1 MLVGAIFGWWNVYL
15 ITVSFVILPFL
26 PSSIP
31 CWPPGIQ
38 WMMMRCW
45 CPGAKATSA
54 PQNNWNTQ
62 CAPTHHH
69 CHQSSSSAL
78 LGLTRALYAAPFPLL
93 VQKSCCGENEFGIW
107 PKHCMGRTSQGSFY
121 MPNSKS
127 CLFAPR
133 KSMFA
138 INTIK
143 DNFFLQILLPRGVW
157 IETNSNL
164 LRTSKSWPSKFMKSN
179 QHFILQTWK
188 LCELHE
194 LCQLPWVA

>member
-1 MLVGAIFGWWNVYL
+1 MKCLSDYSQLCNFAIFAIINSMLTSWDPMDDDEMLMPRCKGDICSSEQLEHTMCTYASPL
-15 ITVSFVILPFL
+15 
-26 PSSIP
+26 SSIIIISIVRSDKSSV
-31 CWPPGIQ
+31 C
-38 WMMMRCW
+38 
-45 CPGAKATSA
+45 CPIPAFSAKKLLRREWI
-54 PQNNWNTQ
+54 WNLAQ
-62 CAPTHHH
+62 
-69 CHQSSSSAL
+69 AL
-78 LGLTRALYAAPFPLL
+78 HGENFTRQFLYAKFQILSLCTP
-93 VQKSCCGENEFGIW
+93 QKHVC
-107 PKHCMGRTSQGSFY
+107 
-121 MPNSKS
+121 
-127 CLFAPR
+127 
-133 KSMFA
+133 FA

>member
-62 CAPTHHH
+62 CAPTHNY
-69 CHQSSSSAL
+69 CHNRQSSIIIISIVRSDKSSVCCPIPAFSAKKLLRREWIWNLAQAL
-78 LGLTRALYAAPFPLL
+78 HGENFTRQFLYAKFQILSLCTP
-93 VQKSCCGENEFGIW
+93 QKHVC
-107 PKHCMGRTSQGSFY
+107 
-121 MPNSKS
+121 
-127 CLFAPR
+127 
-133 KSMFA
+133 FA

-179 QHFILQTWK
+179 QHFILQTK
-188 LCELHE
+188 TLCELHE
-194 LCQLPWVA
+194 LC